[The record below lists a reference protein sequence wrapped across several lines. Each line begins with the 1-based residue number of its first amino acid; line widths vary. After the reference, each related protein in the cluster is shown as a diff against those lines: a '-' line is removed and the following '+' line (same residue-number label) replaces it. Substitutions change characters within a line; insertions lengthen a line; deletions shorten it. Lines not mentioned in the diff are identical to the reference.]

1 MIDENGNNNKLN
13 SFMDHGWDGFYTSQ
27 KRLQRFPAMVQAGTN
42 YTVQMTGTPPK
53 DMRFALRADAG
64 EGGMKVLIPFPGPV
78 AFSVY
83 AAEGNDDL
91 EKVTENPFLDVLGK
105 PAPVEGSQCGQN
117 AYFPRANYLDFWI
130 TPGCVVE
137 LRFRDSISSSVRV
150 DWTLDE
156 FFADGGTS
164 AFIDRLASVLGIDA
178 SRIRVLQVYE
188 GSVIILSEVIEN
200 EE

>member
-1 MIDENGNNNKLN
+1 MIDENGNINTIN
-13 SFMDHGWDGFYTSQ
+13 SMMDHGWDGFYTSQ

-42 YTVQMTGTPPK
+42 YTVQMKGTAPK

-64 EGGMKVLIPFPGPV
+64 EGGMKVLIPFTGPV
-78 AFSVY
+78 SHSVY
-83 AAEGNDDL
+83 AAEGDDDL
-91 EKVTENPFLDVLGK
+91 AKVAANPFMDSLGK
-105 PAPVEGSQCGQN
+105 PNPVQGTQCGQN

-137 LRFRDSISSSVRV
+137 LRARDAIASSVRV
-150 DWTLDE
+150 EWTLDE

-164 AFIDRLASVLGIDA
+164 QFIDRLASVLGIDA

-188 GSVIILSEVIEN
+188 GSLVALFEILEQEP
-200 EE
+200 